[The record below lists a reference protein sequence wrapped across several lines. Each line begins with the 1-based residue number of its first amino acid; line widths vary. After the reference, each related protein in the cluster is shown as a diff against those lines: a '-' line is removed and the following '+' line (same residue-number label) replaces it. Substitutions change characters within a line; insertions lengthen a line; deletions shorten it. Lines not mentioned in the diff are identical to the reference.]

1 LVLTHSDHRTE
12 RRLKRSVCR
21 QILDFANSVGSR
33 SVAEGIENREDFRCV
48 RDMSFDI
55 VQGSLFAKPMMARK
69 MQQYLLGRSPT
80 PRHCHIHPGAALG
93 ERSPNAESDG

>member
-1 LVLTHSDHRTE
+1 
-12 RRLKRSVCR
+12 
-21 QILDFANSVGSR
+21 
-33 SVAEGIENREDFRCV
+33 
-48 RDMSFDI
+48 MSFDI